1 MGHTFD
7 ARNIE
12 IWVYT
17 FYMLN
22 VAHVKKNYFVDDFM
36 RNSNFGI
43 GVLHVKVRYLRLLL
57 LFHLIGHTKRC
68 LQKNIDIFL

>member
-12 IWVYT
+12 IWVYA

-22 VAHVKKNYFVDDFM
+22 VAHVKNADRHQIV
-36 RNSNFGI
+36 
-43 GVLHVKVRYLRLLL
+43 
-57 LFHLIGHTKRC
+57 HTDREYE
-68 LQKNIDIFL
+68 